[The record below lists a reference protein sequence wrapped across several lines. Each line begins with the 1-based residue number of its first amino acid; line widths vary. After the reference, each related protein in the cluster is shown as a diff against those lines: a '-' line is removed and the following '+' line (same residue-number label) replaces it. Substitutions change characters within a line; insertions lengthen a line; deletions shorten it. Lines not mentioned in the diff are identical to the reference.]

1 MSLLRVPLFAALLF
15 SAGAASAQTPPSALP
30 EPFAGTIL
38 ALQPDSRFQSV
49 AAPRRIV
56 LADVA
61 PDLGRVYL
69 LAVKTPQ
76 GWRTAHLTLTP
87 PRQGGRLSDD
97 GARLEFGDD
106 ATCETGPLFEAP
118 KAAIAPVCNG
128 QAELRMTVEGYRN
141 SFDAVT
147 DLLRDRFGDLGEQAI
162 SLVKSVRGDAD
173 RESADYG
180 AAPAGKAPTEPTRPP
195 PGAPADAVLAKNFT
209 QRQIAR
215 GDQGVVLA
223 DAPAGQLAIGHWY
236 RAKQQPGVFLSRVT
250 PRAVGHS
257 GDPETYDAAVDLM
270 AIALDG
276 VRLEYRVGTEHPRL
290 DWAKWAGAQGKGPG
304 PDGIGGTSPLA
315 RPGIID
321 PRDKS
326 KLIAVFA
333 GGFKR
338 LHGALQD
345 GTYYGFIE
353 DGVVLTKL
361 RPGLA
366 TLYQTA
372 DGVVSMDNWAGQ
384 PASPLLFARQN
395 GIPIVDRGV
404 AGKRLEDRSAS
415 WSTGVD
421 GNPRTARGG
430 ACLIEGERRFLV
442 YAYFSAA
449 VPRTMADVFTAYGC
463 RTAMLLDMSRAA
475 LAYAAIH
482 GGVGHETLTQAMR
495 KGDPSKG
502 AKFLDQ
508 ADERDFFAIFSTR

>member
-1 MSLLRVPLFAALLF
+1 MSLLRSLLFAALLF
-15 SAGAASAQTPPSALP
+15 GVHAAAAESPPP

-38 ALQPDSRFQSV
+38 ALQPDARFQTID
-49 AAPRRIV
+49 APRRMV

-61 PDLGRVYL
+61 PALGRVYL
-69 LAVKTPQ
+69 LAAKAPQ
-76 GWRTAHLTLTP
+76 GWRSLHLTMTP
-87 PRQGGRLSDD
+87 PRPGARLSED
-97 GARLEFGDD
+97 GARLELGAD
-106 ATCETGPLFEAP
+106 AACDVGPLFNAP
-118 KAAIAPVCNG
+118 KAAISPVCKG
-128 QAELRMTVEGYRN
+128 LAELRMTVEGYRN

-173 RESADYG
+173 KEAADYG
-180 AAPAGKAPTEPTRPP
+180 GSPTAGASNRPP
-195 PGAPADAVLAKNFT
+195 PGAPTDASLSKTFT
-209 QRQIAR
+209 QRLIAR
-215 GDQGVVLA
+215 GDQGIALA
-223 DAPAGQLAIGHWY
+223 DAPPGQLAIGHWY
-236 RAKQQPGVFLSRVT
+236 RAKRQPGVFISRVT
-250 PRAVGHS
+250 PRAVGHA

-270 AIALDG
+270 AIALEG

-304 PDGIGGTSPLA
+304 PDGVGAAGPLA

-321 PRDKS
+321 PKDKA
-326 KLIAVFA
+326 KLVAVFA

-366 TLYQTA
+366 TLYTTA
-372 DGVVSMDNWAGQ
+372 DGTIAMDNWAGQ
-384 PASPLLFARQN
+384 PTSPLLFARQN
-395 GIPIVDRGV
+395 GIPIVDKGV

-482 GGVGHETLTQAMR
+482 GPEGHETLTQAMR
-495 KGDPSKG
+495 KADPSKG

-508 ADERDFFAIFSTR
+508 ADERDFFAVFSDR

>member
-1 MSLLRVPLFAALLF
+1 
-15 SAGAASAQTPPSALP
+15 
-30 EPFAGTIL
+30 
-38 ALQPDSRFQSV
+38 
-49 AAPRRIV
+49 
-56 LADVA
+56 
-61 PDLGRVYL
+61 
-69 LAVKTPQ
+69 
-76 GWRTAHLTLTP
+76 
-87 PRQGGRLSDD
+87 
-97 GARLEFGDD
+97 
-106 ATCETGPLFEAP
+106 
-118 KAAIAPVCNG
+118 
-128 QAELRMTVEGYRN
+128 
-141 SFDAVT
+141 
-147 DLLRDRFGDLGEQAI
+147 
-162 SLVKSVRGDAD
+162 
-173 RESADYG
+173 
-180 AAPAGKAPTEPTRPP
+180 
-195 PGAPADAVLAKNFT
+195 
-209 QRQIAR
+209 
-215 GDQGVVLA
+215 
-223 DAPAGQLAIGHWY
+223 
-236 RAKQQPGVFLSRVT
+236 VT

-304 PDGIGGTSPLA
+304 PDGIGRTGPLA

-321 PRDKS
+321 PQDKS

-372 DGVVSMDNWAGQ
+372 DGVVSMDSWAGQ

-395 GIPIVDRGV
+395 GVPVVDKGV
-404 AGKRLEDRSAS
+404 PGKRLEDRSAS
-415 WSTGVD
+415 WSTGID

-442 YAYFSAA
+442 YAYFSSA

-482 GGVGHETLTQAMR
+482 SADGHETLTKAMR
-495 KGDPSKG
+495 KADPSKG

-508 ADERDFFAIFSTR
+508 ADERDFFAIFASR

>member
-1 MSLLRVPLFAALLF
+1 MSLLRNSLFAALLF
-15 SAGAASAQTPPSALP
+15 SVGAASAQTPPQALP

-38 ALQPDSRFQSV
+38 ALQPDARFQAV
-49 AAPRRIV
+49 ATPRHMV

-61 PDLGRVYL
+61 PALGRVYL

-76 GWRTAHLTLTP
+76 GWRNAHLTMTP
-87 PRQGGRLSDD
+87 PRQGLRLSED
-97 GARLEFGDD
+97 GARLEVGDD

-128 QAELRMTVEGYRN
+128 LAELRMTVEGYRN

-173 RESADYG
+173 KESADYG
-180 AAPAGKAPTEPTRPP
+180 ASSATSAPTGAP
-195 PGAPADAVLAKNFT
+195 PGAILSKSFA

-215 GDQGVVLA
+215 GDQGVALA
-223 DAPAGQLAIGHWY
+223 DAPTGQLAIGHWY

-304 PDGIGGTSPLA
+304 PDGIGGTGPLA

-321 PRDKS
+321 PQDKS

-361 RPGLA
+361 RPGLV

-395 GIPIVDRGV
+395 GVPVVDKGV
-404 AGKRLEDRSAS
+404 PGKRLEDRSAS

-442 YAYFSAA
+442 YAYFSSAL
-449 VPRTMADVFTAYGC
+449 PRTMADVFTAYGC

-482 GGVGHETLTQAMR
+482 SADGHETLTQAMR
-495 KGDPSKG
+495 KADPAKG
-502 AKFLDQ
+502 AKFLDK
-508 ADERDFFAIFSTR
+508 ADERDFFAIFLAR